1 MQKLTSNK
9 PYLLNAIYDWIV
21 DNDATPHVVIFADNT
36 QVLVPRQYVD
46 DGKIILNV
54 SPTAAQNLVIDQDG
68 FSFSARFGGK
78 PFNIYAPLNAVMA
91 LYASENGE
99 GMSFDI
105 EAEAEDDDTPPP
117 PKGSEAVDASTVD
130 ESDAE
135 EPKNKPKKKSKRPSL
150 KVVK

>member
-1 MQKLTSNK
+1 MQLTSNK
-9 PYLLNAIYDWIV
+9 PYLLNAIYDWVV

-36 QVLVPRQYVD
+36 QVLVPHQFVD

-54 SPTAAQNLVIDQDG
+54 SPTAAQNLTIDQDG

-78 PFNIYAPLNAVMA
+78 PYNIYAPLNAVMA

-105 EAEAEDDDTPPP
+105 EAEEDTPPP
-117 PKGSEAVDASTVD
+117 KGPEVV
-130 ESDAE
+130 SDKSDSKK
-135 EPKNKPKKKSKRPSL
+135 PNNKSKKKSKRPAL

>member
-1 MQKLTSNK
+1 MQLTSNK
-9 PYLLNAIYDWIV
+9 PYLLNAIYDWVV
-21 DNDATPHVVIFADNT
+21 DNDATPHVVIFADNPD
-36 QVLVPRQYVD
+36 VMVPRQFVD

-68 FSFSARFGGK
+68 LSFSARFGGK
-78 PFNIYAPLNAVMA
+78 PFNIYAPLNAVIA

-105 EAEAEDDDTPPP
+105 EAEADMPPP
-117 PKGSEAVDASTVD
+117 PKRPEAVDVST
-130 ESDAE
+130 SDKADTE
-135 EPKNKPKKKSKRPSL
+135 KSNNKPKKKSKRPSL

>member
-1 MQKLTSNK
+1 MKLTSNK
-9 PYLLNAIYDWIV
+9 PYLLNAIYDWVV
-21 DNDATPHVVIFADNT
+21 DNDATPHVVIFADNP
-36 QVLVPRQYVD
+36 QVLVPQQFVD

-54 SPTAAQNLVIDQDG
+54 SPTAAQDLTIDKDG

-78 PFNIYAPLNAVMA
+78 PFHIYAPLNAIMA

-105 EAEAEDDDTPPP
+105 EAENDTPPA
-117 PKGSEAVDASTVD
+117 PKGPAVV
-130 ESDAE
+130 SD
-135 EPKNKPKKKSKRPSL
+135 KSDFNKPNNKSKKKSKRPTL